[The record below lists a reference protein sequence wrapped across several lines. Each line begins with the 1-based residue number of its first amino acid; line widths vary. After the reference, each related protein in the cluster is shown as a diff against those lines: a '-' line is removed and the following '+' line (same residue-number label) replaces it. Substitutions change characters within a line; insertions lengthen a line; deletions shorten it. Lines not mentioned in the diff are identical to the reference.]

1 MSKNVNHETGC
12 SGIAGRLAV
21 LAEELSRIA
30 VSVEQVQKQMASH
43 EFSEVH
49 LQQQLAYADLRVQEL
64 EVLLVLKALPVGS
77 LDNVLQMAKA
87 A

>member
-1 MSKNVNHETGC
+1 
-12 SGIAGRLAV
+12 
-21 LAEELSRIA
+21 
-30 VSVEQVQKQMASH
+30 MASH

-64 EVLLVLKALPVGS
+64 EALLVLKALPVGS
-77 LDNVLQMAKA
+77 LENVLQMAKA

>member
-1 MSKNVNHETGC
+1 MSTNVNHETGC
-12 SGIAGRLAV
+12 SGIAGQLAV

-30 VSVEQVQKQMASH
+30 VSVEKVQKQMASN

-49 LQQQLAYADLRVQEL
+49 LQQQLANADQRIQEL
-64 EVLLVLKALPVGS
+64 EALLVLKALPAGS